1 MLIQGRNEVFIHRRI
16 ELCLFRE
23 KRIMLIQGINEE
35 CLFTEEMNNVIQ
47 ERKNSVYSR
56 NKLIVFIQVT
66 NE

>member
-1 MLIQGRNEVFIHRRI
+1 MNNASSGK
-16 ELCLFRE
+16 